1 MYCSNC
7 GSMMDERQQ
16 FCPFCKAP
24 NPVMRQKPQFHGQ
37 VPPPP
42 YFYNN
47 IPQYYFDPANQP
59 PEIAL
64 VVISALIPLVGLI
77 IGCICLS
84 NNEKRAGRA
93 YLIAAGVRFGV
104 TLLLVLIS
112 IYVPLMLAAFL

>member
-1 MYCSNC
+1 
-7 GSMMDERQQ
+7 MMDERQQ

>member
-1 MYCSNC
+1 
-7 GSMMDERQQ
+7 MMDERQQ
-16 FCPFCKAP
+16 SCPFCKAP
-24 NPVMRQKPQFHGQ
+24 NPAMQQRPQFHGQ

-47 IPQYYFDPANQP
+47 MPQYYFDPAEQP

-64 VVISALIPLVGLI
+64 VVLSVIIPIAGLI

-93 YLIAAGVRFGV
+93 YLIAAGVRFGIS
-104 TLLLVLIS
+104 LLIVLAS
-112 IYVPLMLAAFL
+112 IFIPLMFALFL